1 MMKARHSCLVDP
13 KSNTQLEESKV
24 NLHRAMVVCAVF
36 VAVGAALAQ
45 ASVPAVVNY
54 QCRLTTGSGTPVT
67 GPTPMVFRIFDA
79 EAGGTAL
86 WSETQPSVVVE
97 DGLFNVLLGSATPLN
112 PDLFASP
119 PLGGTPPF
127 GGRYLEVEV
136 NGEVIAPRTRLI
148 SVAYAV
154 GAERMFGDVHTTPG
168 EVLILGSGGDELASM
183 KGKDSASTVTVTHP
197 QTPGHKSIDLR
208 SAASGADVV
217 AVTDLDGDGAPELVS
232 RLMST
237 DISAGVYLD
246 ADSDDDGLSD
256 NEADLAAD
264 ASGARMAIKSKGT
277 GAKRLAMGGDCD
289 DTEANFYASQDFDGD
304 GLAERLVQIG
314 VGDSSSGV
322 SADQQ
327 GVVVSMG
334 TRKGWDGTIKG
345 SCSLT
350 SGTDRSVT
358 ATVDDSAGVVA
369 AIEGTVEVSMGTRK
383 GWDGTIKGSCSLASG
398 TDRSVS
404 ATVDDSAG
412 VVSATEGAVE
422 VSMGTR
428 KGWDGTIKGNCTLT
442 SGTDRSVSSTVDDSA
457 GVVAAVQDSV
467 LVSMSARKGWDGTI
481 KGSCSLTSGADRAVS
496 STVDDSASVVAAT
509 QGSLEVSMG
518 TRKGWDGTIK
528 GSCIVMSGTD
538 RMAEM
543 NSDGI
548 GYLDNSL
555 GVGVDA
561 THRIDVAGGAYC
573 DGTDWVNASDVN
585 AKENFA
591 PVDGADLLRKIAAL
605 EITQWNYKG
614 DPSEEHIGPTA
625 QDFRETFGVGSD
637 GKSISTIDP
646 SGIALAAIK
655 ELNRQNQ
662 RLAGENAE
670 LKKQIDALA
679 RRLETIAAER

>member
-1 MMKARHSCLVDP
+1 M
-13 KSNTQLEESKV
+13 

-54 QCRLTTGSGTPVT
+54 QGRLTTGSGTPVS
-67 GPTPMVFRIFDA
+67 GPTPMVFRVFDV
-79 EAGGTAL
+79 EIGGTEL
-86 WSETQPSVVVE
+86 WSETQGSVVVE
-97 DGLFNVLLGSATPLN
+97 DGLFNVLLGSANPLTA
-112 PDLFASP
+112 DLFASP
-119 PLGGTPPF
+119 PVGGAPPF
-127 GGRYLEVEV
+127 GDRYLEVEV
-136 NGEVIAPRTRLI
+136 NGEVMSPRTRLI

-154 GAERMFGDVHTTPG
+154 GAGRLFGDAYSRPG
-168 EVLILGSGGDELASM
+168 EVLILNPGGDELASM
-183 KGKDSASTVTVTHP
+183 KGKDTASTVTVTHT
-197 QTPGHKSIDLR
+197 QTPGHKFIDVLR
-208 SAASGADVV
+208 VSASGAE
-217 AVTDLDGDGAPELVS
+217 ATAIGDLDGDGAPDVVAA
-232 RLMST
+232 MTIDDST
-237 DISAGVYLD
+237 S
-246 ADSDDDGLSD
+246 
-256 NEADLAAD
+256 
-264 ASGARMAIKSKGT
+264 T
-277 GAKRLAMGGDCD
+277 
-289 DTEANFYASQDFDGD
+289 
-304 GLAERLVQIG
+304 
-314 VGDSSSGV
+314 V
-322 SADQQ
+322 SATQ
-327 GVVVSMG
+327 GAVEASMG

-350 SGTDRSVT
+350 SGTDRSVNS
-358 ATVDDSAGVVA
+358 TVDDSAA
-369 AIEGTVEVSMGTRK
+369 
-383 GWDGTIKGSCSLASG
+383 
-398 TDRSVS
+398 
-404 ATVDDSAG
+404 
-412 VVSATEGAVE
+412 VVSATEGTVE

-481 KGSCSLTSGADRAVS
+481 KGSCSLTSGTDRSVS

-528 GSCIVMSGTD
+528 GSCIVTSGTD

-548 GYLDNSL
+548 GYLGNSL
-555 GVGVDA
+555 GIGIDA

-573 DGTDWVNASDVN
+573 DGTDWVNASDAD

-614 DPSEEHIGPTA
+614 DLSAEHIGPTA
-625 QDFRETFGVGSD
+625 QDFREIFGVGSD

-655 ELNRQNQ
+655 ELNQQNQ

-670 LKKQIDALA
+670 LKMQIDALA
-679 RRLETIAAER
+679 RRLDAIASGR